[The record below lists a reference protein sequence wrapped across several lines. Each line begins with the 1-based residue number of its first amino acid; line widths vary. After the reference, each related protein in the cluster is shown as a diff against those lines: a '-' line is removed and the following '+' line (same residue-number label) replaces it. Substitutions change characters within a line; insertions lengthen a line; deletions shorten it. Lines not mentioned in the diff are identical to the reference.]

1 MENVKVLVLNP
12 PSPDSSYI
20 NRDQMGGM
28 GQKINFGRNVKAKI
42 LSKLKSNFIHLPV
55 VQLVYAATL
64 LAENGFEVKVIDA
77 LNEDMDLT
85 KTLKAAEG
93 FEPNYLVMSVSSSC
107 ILFERDA
114 VAKKFKEAYPNLKIV
129 TVGDT
134 MTNATDQFKEP
145 FDISIIGEV
154 ERVIVNICGQ
164 RKELDEM
171 DGIIY
176 HHEGKVIV
184 RREKIT
190 LKPEELN
197 KLPFP
202 KWELFPYKM
211 YQYYP
216 LLMRAP
222 VATLQSTRG
231 CPYGCGYCPYPV
243 NQGLP
248 WRARTAD
255 NIVAEIENDV
265 KTYGFKGIVF
275 RDPLFTLNLKR
286 IDEMCNLII
295 EKKLDIIFSFETR
308 PELLTHEILDKLYK
322 SGCRAIN
329 FGVEDI
335 HPEIL
340 KMIARK
346 PIDQEKIIDTV
357 HYAESLGIRTTCFFI
372 IGLPGSTRETIQETL
387 EFSRKL
393 NPSHA
398 DYKIATPYPGTL
410 LYAMAKANNWII
422 KEGYDNLGGYS
433 ATMQISEEL
442 QPDYL
447 ELVCN
452 DAFTKFYMRFSY
464 FFREVKKGGIF
475 KKFYIVLKNFKSRS
489 DQGIDNL
496 LYVQET

>member
-1 MENVKVLVLNP
+1 MENIKVIVLNP
-12 PSPDSSYI
+12 PSPDASYI

-28 GQKINFGRNVKAKI
+28 GQRINFGNDIKSRL

-55 VQLVYAATL
+55 VQLVYAATI

-77 LNEDMDLT
+77 LNEDMDINQC
-85 KTLKAAEG
+85 LKSAKG
-93 FEPNYLVMSVSSSC
+93 FNPDLLVMSVSSSC
-107 ILFERDA
+107 LLFERDV
-114 VAKKFKEAYPNLKIV
+114 VAKKFKEMYPQVKVI
-129 TVGDT
+129 TVGDA
-134 MTNATDQFKEP
+134 MTHATDQFKEP
-145 FDISIIGEV
+145 FDVAIVGEV
-154 ERVIVNICGQ
+154 ERVIVGICGS
-164 RKELDEM
+164 KKDLSEI

-176 HHEGKVIV
+176 RHEGKVEL
-184 RREKIT
+184 RREKMV
-190 LKPEELN
+190 LKSEELN
-197 KLPFP
+197 QLPFP
-202 KWELFPYKM
+202 RWELFPYKK

-231 CPYGCGYCPYPV
+231 CPYGCGYCSYPV

-248 WRARTAD
+248 WRFRTAE

-265 KTYGFKGIVF
+265 KEYGFKGIVF

-286 IDEMCNLII
+286 IEEMCDLVL
-295 EKKLDIIFSFETR
+295 EKNLDIIFSFETR

-322 SGCRAIN
+322 AGCRAIN

-340 KMIARK
+340 KMIHRK

-357 HYAESLGIRTTCFFI
+357 QYAESLGIRTTCFFI
-372 IGLPGSTRETIQETL
+372 IGLPGSTRETIQETV

-398 DYKIATPYPGTL
+398 DYKIATPYPGTP

-433 ATMQISEEL
+433 ATMQISDEL
-442 QPDYL
+442 HPDYL
-447 ELVCN
+447 EKVCN
-452 DAFTKFYMRFSY
+452 DAFTKFYMRFGY
-464 FFREVKKGGIF
+464 FFREIRKGSIF
-475 KKFYIVLKNFKSRS
+475 KKFYIVLKNFKSRNGH
-489 DQGIDNL
+489 GIDRF

>member
-1 MENVKVLVLNP
+1 MEKTKIIVLNP

-28 GQKINFGRNVKAKI
+28 GQRINFGMDIKAKL

-55 VQLVYAATL
+55 VQLVYAATI
-64 LAENGFEVKVIDA
+64 LAENNFDVKVIDA
-77 LNEDMDLT
+77 LNEDMNLNECLNSAKNFNPDI
-85 KTLKAAEG
+85 
-93 FEPNYLVMSVSSSC
+93 LVMSISSSC
-107 ILFERDA
+107 LLFERDV
-114 VAKKFKEAYPNLKIV
+114 VAKKFKEMYPKLKVI

-134 MTNATDQFKEP
+134 MTHATDQFKEP
-145 FDISIIGEV
+145 FDIAIIGEV
-154 ERVIVNICGQ
+154 ERVIVDICDS
-164 RKELDEM
+164 RKELSEI

-176 HHEGKVIV
+176 CNSDKVIL
-184 RREKIT
+184 RREKT
-190 LKPEELN
+190 MLKSEELN
-197 KLPFP
+197 QLPFP
-202 KWELFPYKM
+202 MWNLFPYKK

-231 CPYGCGYCPYPV
+231 CPYGCGYCSYPV

-248 WRARTAD
+248 WRFRTAE
-255 NIVAEIENDV
+255 NIVEEIENDV
-265 KTYGFKGIVF
+265 NKYGFRGIVF

-286 IDEMCNLII
+286 IDEMYNLIL
-295 EKKLDIIFSFETR
+295 EKKLDFVFSFETR

-322 SGCRAIN
+322 AGCRAIN

-340 KMIARK
+340 KMIHRK

-372 IGLPGSTRETIQETL
+372 IGLPGSTKETIQETL

-398 DYKIATPYPGTL
+398 DYKIATPYPGTP
-410 LYAMAKANNWII
+410 LYAMAKANNWIT

-442 QPDYL
+442 SPEYL
-447 ELVCN
+447 EKVCN
-452 DAFTKFYMRFSY
+452 DAFTKFYLRIGY
-464 FFREVKKGGIF
+464 FFREIKKGNII
-475 KKFYIVLKNFKSRS
+475 KKFYIVIKNFKSRNAQS
-489 DQGIDNL
+489 INDFV
-496 LYVQET
+496 YVQET